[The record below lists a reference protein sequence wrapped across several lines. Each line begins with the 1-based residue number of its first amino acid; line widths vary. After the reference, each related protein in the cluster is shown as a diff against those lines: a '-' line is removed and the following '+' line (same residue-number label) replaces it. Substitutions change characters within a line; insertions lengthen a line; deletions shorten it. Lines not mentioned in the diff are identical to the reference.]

1 MELIKEERYNTTG
14 IYTVEYPK
22 AGVNTPYF
30 WYALTEDEYKL
41 KKELEEVKEEYN
53 ILYNS
58 LNTVGEQL
66 LKQIALNKI
75 LAKENEILL
84 EQKEAIWQSIQKK

>member
-1 MELIKEERYNTTG
+1 MVMLNQWTSYWKLVNATTTTNTGSVSFKTFPSSE
-14 IYTVEYPK
+14 VD
-22 AGVNTPYF
+22 F
-30 WYALTEDEYKL
+30 
-41 KKELEEVKEEYN
+41 LEEELKRVKEEYN

-58 LNTVGEQL
+58 LNTIGEQL
-66 LKQIALNKI
+66 LKQIALNRI